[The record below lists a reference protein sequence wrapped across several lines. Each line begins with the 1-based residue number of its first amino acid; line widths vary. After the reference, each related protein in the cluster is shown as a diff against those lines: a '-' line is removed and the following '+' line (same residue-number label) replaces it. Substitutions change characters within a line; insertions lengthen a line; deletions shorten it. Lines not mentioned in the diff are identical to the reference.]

1 MSIYNKLRSIQNART
16 DADNAAIAAA
26 KAATPAHLRRSFEV
40 ARPFLTYDAKN
51 GEAFVFVSEA
61 SREQRNAL
69 VSIGGEI
76 DPNGAGVKF
85 PASRIADIAS
95 VIPA

>member
-1 MSIYNKLRSIQNART
+1 MSIYSKLRSIQNARS

-26 KAATPAHLRRSFEV
+26 KAATPAHLRHSFSEP
-40 ARPFLTYDAKN
+40 RPFLTYDAKN

-61 SREQRNAL
+61 SREQRAAL
-69 VSIGGEI
+69 VAIGGEI

-85 PASRIADIAS
+85 PASRIADIAA

>member
-1 MSIYNKLRSIQNART
+1 MNIYSKFRAIQNART

-40 ARPFLTYDAKN
+40 YRPFLTYDAQN
-51 GEAFVFVSEA
+51 GEAFVFVAEA
-61 SREQRNAL
+61 SREQRDAL
-69 VSIGGEI
+69 VAIGGEI
-76 DPNGAGVKF
+76 DHNGAGVKF
-85 PASRIADIAS
+85 PAARIADIAA